1 MSEFK
6 RGLCNRFVKLL
17 SEEVA
22 DKLSWWANV
31 LDDDELFVGVRD
43 DSLNVYW
50 RGASLFQVEHGGSGL
65 SVTTHPKYLLD
76 PDLSDQVSLAQGM
89 FDISWLAQHGF
100 VSRYEG
106 PKSLETLKK
115 AADVF
120 SKSEKTGCHE
130 VVLNNSHIIDYE
142 IAFPPN
148 NGSEKWAIRV
158 DLLSLEPNGQ
168 LVFWEAKHFKN
179 DDLRAEDDK
188 RPKVCDQ
195 IQAYKDYLS
204 VPQHRS
210 SIEKSYSRVAN
221 NLVAIKKMGWKRQL
235 SPLINATVEENL
247 PLSVGPVPKVGLVIF
262 GFDRAQ
268 REDLEWKDGHL
279 AKLKKEI
286 NLVVA
291 AGEASNIKLKL

>member
-6 RGLCNRFVKLL
+6 RGLSNCFVKLL

-22 DKLSWWANV
+22 DKRSWWANV
-31 LDDDELFVGVRD
+31 LDDEELFVGVRD

-50 RGASLFQVEHGGSGL
+50 QGASLFQVEHGESGL

-76 PDLSDQVSLAQGM
+76 PDLSDQVSLTQRE
-89 FDISWLAQHGF
+89 FDISWLVKHGF
-100 VSRYEG
+100 MSQYEG
-106 PKSLETLKK
+106 PKSLEKLKK
-115 AADVF
+115 AADLF
-120 SKSEKTGCHE
+120 SKLEKTGCHD
-130 VVLNNSHIIDYE
+130 VILNNWHIIDCE
-142 IAFPPN
+142 IAFPGN
-148 NGSEKWAIRV
+148 NDADKGAIRV

-179 DDLRAEDDK
+179 DDLRAEEDK
-188 RPKVCDQ
+188 KPNVCNQ

-204 VPQHRS
+204 VPLHRS

-221 NLVAIKKMGWKRQL
+221 NLVAIKELGWKRQL
-235 SPLINATVEENL
+235 SPLINATAEENL
-247 PLSVGPVPKVGLVIF
+247 RLSVGPVPKVGLVIF

-268 REDLEWKDGHL
+268 REDLEWKNGHL